1 MSTTQ
6 HNYLNQKFYSDVSC
20 NNGIQIGASKSLVL
34 SSTNSSDV
42 SIYNQSSAVNITNTL
57 KSSNGNWTLNNN
69 GQITVNGIINNGNYI
84 SDIGITV
91 NGIYNNG
98 NYVSTGPLTSTNLT
112 IYHTSGVKKMFDLNR
127 TINDRLVFYPNENQL
142 QYLYFNASGSFGLQN
157 TTQGNMW
164 SFDCSGNANING
176 TLKVYDSTTIHG
188 NPLLIKYPSSS
199 NNMASFNPTSVDR
212 MQIFPSSSNT
222 SSYLY
227 LNSSG
232 TLGFNSSSGGTMWTL
247 DPSGNLSGATLYG
260 NTTVNGN
267 LSTINGNITMGS
279 SSYLKFPNE
288 DKTNKIILYGSDDLT
303 TASSFGVTNSA
314 LMYNVPSGC
323 KHAFYDGNT
332 QSAAISGGNI
342 FIGYPFNA
350 GSGDNTTFGDETS
363 RYGLCFYTYRDSLPG
378 GKIGSKI
385 ISVNKQTWTNETNRK
400 AVQSADLAFFT
411 CPDASFNYDD
421 TVERMRITDR
431 GDVGIGTSSPAAKL
445 HIKNGGVRIEGR
457 SLATGGGS
465 AGSMTYWSG
474 NTPTFGGS
482 NWSGYAGI
490 GLYCA
495 NSILTDTVYVFS
507 DERIKTN
514 IVDVDDV
521 SALDTLRLIKPKR
534 YNYIDAV
541 KKGTEPVWGFIAQE
555 VRSVLPYSSNLIQQ
569 FIPNIY
575 EVATITNSDTI
586 VLNTKST
593 SLLLSD
599 PSNNGIH
606 LKLFTITGSEV
617 IVEVDSIIDDK
628 TIRLKEALDMSMN
641 SAFVY
646 GQEIADFHT
655 LNKDAIFTLAAAAL
669 QEVDK
674 EQQAHA
680 GQIQAHAG
688 QIQAHAGQIQ
698 TLTAKNAELEAS
710 IAASE
715 ASIAASEAR
724 NAALEARMAAL
735 EARLGA
741 Q

>member
-6 HNYLNQKFYSDVSC
+6 HNYLNQNFYADVSC
-20 NNGIQIGASKSLVL
+20 NNGIQIGASKHIVL
-34 SSTNSSDV
+34 SSTNSSDI
-42 SIYNQSSAVNITNTL
+42 SIYNQDSAINITNTL
-57 KSSNGNWTLNNN
+57 KSSNDNWILNSN
-69 GQITVNGIINNGNYI
+69 GQLTVKSIVNSGIYNASSQI
-84 SDIGITV
+84 SV
-91 NGIYNNG
+91 NGIYNSG
-98 NYVSTGPLTSTNLT
+98 NYVSNGPLTSTNLT
-112 IYHTSGVKKMFDLNR
+112 IYHTNNINEMFDLNR
-127 TINDRLVFYPNENQL
+127 HSNDRLKFYPTVNQL
-142 QYLYFNASGSFGLQN
+142 QYLYFNASGSLGLQN
-157 TTQGNMW
+157 TPFGTQW
-164 SFDCSGNANING
+164 SVDCSGNAMFAG
-176 TLKVYDSTTIHG
+176 TLKVYDSATFYG

-199 NNMASFNPTSVDR
+199 NNMVSFNTTSTDR

-222 SSYLY
+222 TSYLY

-247 DPSGNLSGATLYG
+247 DSSGNLSGATLYG

-279 SSYLKFPNE
+279 GSYLKFPNE

-323 KHAFYDGNT
+323 RHAFYDGNT

-350 GSGDNTTFGDETS
+350 GSGDNTTFGNETS
-363 RYGLCFYTYRDSLPG
+363 RYGLCFYTYRDSLPN

-385 ISVNKQTWTNETNRK
+385 ISVNKQTWSDASNRK
-400 AVQSADLAFFT
+400 AVQSADLAFYT
-411 CPDASFNYDD
+411 CPDASYNYDD

-431 GDVGIGTSSPAAKL
+431 GNVGIGTTEPSAKL
-445 HIKNGGVRIEGR
+445 HIKDGGVRIEGT
-457 SLATGGGS
+457 SIATGGGS
-465 AGSMTYWSG
+465 VGLVTYWSG
-474 NTPTFGGS
+474 NYPSNGAV
-482 NWSGYAGI
+482 NWSGYAGV

-495 NSILTDTVYVFS
+495 NSILTDTLYVFS
-507 DERIKTN
+507 DERIKKN
-514 IVDVDDV
+514 IVDVDDI
-521 SALDTLRLIKPKR
+521 SALNTLRLIKPKR
-534 YNYIDAV
+534 YNYIDVV

-555 VRSVLPYSSNLIQQ
+555 VRSVLPYSSDLIKQ

-575 EVATITNSDTI
+575 EIATIKSADTI

-593 SLLLSD
+593 SVLSD

-628 TIRLKEALDMSMN
+628 TIRLKKALDMSMN
-641 SAFVY
+641 SVFVY
-646 GQEIADFHT
+646 GQEVEDFHT
-655 LNKDAIFTLAAAAL
+655 LKKDAIFSLATAAL

-674 EQQAHA
+674 EQQVHA
-680 GQIQAHAG
+680 GQIQA
-688 QIQAHAGQIQ
+688 
-698 TLTAKNAELEAS
+698 LNAKNTELEAS

-715 ASIAASEAR
+715 ATIAAFEAK

-735 EARLGA
+735 EARFGA